1 MKVATTAATST
12 TSRLAI
18 LFEDKNFSLAAIPQ
32 GNDFIVQSNTES
44 SSIEPREF
52 LIWRENDEKIIKETF
67 RRGEIGSQS
76 ISSYCS
82 RMDLFLQPTFLL
94 EK

>member
-76 ISSYCS
+76 LVSALERLC
-82 RMDLFLQPTFLL
+82 FCNQPSF
-94 EK
+94 